1 MTGALPAR
9 WIDLGDLAP
18 LDLHAA
24 YIGIAS
30 AQDSEAAP
38 IVLWG
43 RSATP
48 HLSLGASQSAEVEL
62 DLAVCEAQGLPW
74 IRRPLGGGT
83 VLVDDR
89 QFSFFVILPRAHAP
103 GRPALRPHDIFPLLA
118 PAMLETFQAFDL
130 PAGTQG
136 NHDFWVN
143 GRKIAGTGAGMI
155 GNCQVFTSSFMLD
168 FDAARFTQLV
178 AVPSAGFR
186 QWLLE
191 GLSGTMTS
199 WRQQGVVPEA
209 ASLAVA
215 FRQSLV
221 RTLGWRLETSEIR
234 QRERDA
240 IAEARITLLDDQ
252 DADWQSSAA
261 GSRRVPWGIKL
272 NAGSFL
278 TERHW
283 GEDWL
288 RIMTRSGRIGRLA
301 GSGDLGEGAV
311 SEALTG
317 LPVVAEAILPVL
329 QRRMVDQAARCW
341 TERILAT
348 AFVSDRNQGNQ

>member
-30 AQDSEAAP
+30 AQDPEAAP

-48 HLSLGASQSAEVEL
+48 HLSLGASQNAEVEL

-89 QFSFFVILPRAHAP
+89 QFSFFVILPRGHAP
-103 GRPALRPHDIFPLLA
+103 GRPALRPHEIFPLLA
-118 PAMLETFQAFDL
+118 PAMLETFQAFGL
-130 PAGTQG
+130 VAGTQG

-155 GNCQVFTSSFMLD
+155 GACQVFTSSFMLD
-168 FDAARFTQLV
+168 FDAELFTQLV
-178 AVPSAGFR
+178 AVPAEGFR

-199 WRQQGVVPEA
+199 WRQEGVVPDPV
-209 ASLAVA
+209 SLAAA
-215 FRQSLV
+215 FQQALM
-221 RTLGWRLETSEIR
+221 RTLGWEFKASEIR
-234 QRERDA
+234 PLERDV
-240 IAEARITLLDDQ
+240 IAEARATLADDQ
-252 DADWQSSAA
+252 DADWQSSVG

-278 TERHW
+278 TERRW
-283 GEDWL
+283 GSDWL
-288 RIMTRSGRIGRLA
+288 RILTRSGCIGRLA
-301 GSGDLGEGAV
+301 GSGALDEGAA
-311 SEALTG
+311 SEALVD
-317 LPVVAEAILPVL
+317 LPVSAEAILPVL
-329 QRRMVDQAARCW
+329 RRAMADEAARCW
-341 TERILAT
+341 TERILKT